1 MNLIDKNNLF
11 LLEQIVRRNFT
22 SKYKDSILGI
32 FWSVLKP
39 LMIMI
44 IMVIIFSTL
53 FKGRIENYAVYF
65 LAGKCIFDFINTA
78 ITTSMYSIKSNKTI
92 ILKTSTPK
100 YIFILG
106 AIITEF
112 INFLITLAILLGV
125 MYVTNA
131 PFYFETI
138 PLSIIPIISATMM
151 IIGIGLTLSI
161 LCIYFTDI
169 QHLWGVFTLLVM
181 YASAIF
187 YPMDIIPEPYYS
199 YVILNP
205 LFWIIN
211 QFRHFFIW
219 GTIPD
224 ILNIINSLLISA
236 IFLVLGI
243 IIFKKYEK
251 RVVRKL

>member
-1 MNLIDKNNLF
+1 MKLINKNNLF
-11 LLEQIVRRNFT
+11 LLEEIVKRNFT

-65 LAGKCIFDFINTA
+65 LAGKIIFDFINTA
-78 ITTSMYSIKSNKTI
+78 ITVSMYSIKSNKTI

-106 AIITEF
+106 AIVSEF
-112 INFLITLAILLGV
+112 LNFLITLILLFAI
-125 MYVTNA
+125 MIVTKA
-131 PFYFETI
+131 PFFFETI
-138 PLSIIPIISATMM
+138 PLAIIPVISSTMM
-151 IIGIGLTLSI
+151 ILGFGLTLSI
-161 LCIYFTDI
+161 LCVYYTDI
-169 QHLWGVFTLLVM
+169 QHLWGVFTLLIM

-199 YVILNP
+199 YLILNP
-205 LFWIIN
+205 LYWIIN
-211 QFRHFFIW
+211 QFRCFIIW

-236 IFLVLGI
+236 IILVMGI

-251 RVVRKL
+251 KVVMKL

>member
-1 MNLIDKNNLF
+1 MNLIDKYNLF
-11 LLEQIVRRNFT
+11 LLEEIVKRNFT
-22 SKYKDSILGI
+22 SKYKDSLLGI

-78 ITTSMYSIKSNKTI
+78 ITTSMYSIKSNKNI
-92 ILKTSTPK
+92 ILKTATPK

-112 INFLITLAILLGV
+112 INFLITLLLLFLI
-125 MYVTNA
+125 MFLTKA
-131 PFYFETI
+131 PFFETI
-138 PLSIIPIISATMM
+138 PLAIIPTTSAIMM
-151 IIGIGLTLSI
+151 ILGFGLTLSI
-161 LCIYFTDI
+161 LCIKYTDI

-199 YVILNP
+199 ITILNP

-211 QFRHFFIW
+211 QFRHFVIW

-224 ILNIINSLLISA
+224 ILNIINSLLLSA
-236 IFLVLGI
+236 IFLVIGI
-243 IIFKKYEK
+243 IIFKKYENK
-251 RVVRKL
+251 VVRKL